1 MNVKRL
7 ASINV
12 WRGLALVLVCFIA
25 LAALASDPSAVEA
38 GNGRL
43 YMQPPPPP
51 PPTDTPSAPPPPP
64 TNTPGAPPPPITVTP
79 NVPPPPG
86 PSAPGAG
93 PVIKYKGTSL
103 VPEGPAPTKFTIN
116 GCAQVVRPPD
126 LNLNEKPGF
135 GEAYVQGVGVGQQVR
150 VLAGPVG
157 ADGLW
162 WWKFRS
168 PEGREGWGVGDYAEP
183 SIAPCVA
190 ASGAPKSLGGLPLTG
205 AGSGWLIPG
214 VILAALLIVVAVLRR
229 RRAQV
234 TVDRK

>member
-7 ASINV
+7 ACINV
-12 WRGLALVLVCFIA
+12 WQCFALVLVCFMT
-25 LAALASDPSAVEA
+25 LAVFAPGPSAVEA
-38 GNGRL
+38 GNGR
-43 YMQPPPPP
+43 MQPPPPP
-51 PPTDTPSAPPPPP
+51 PPTDTPGAPPPPPTDTPGAPPPPP
-64 TNTPGAPPPPITVTP
+64 TNTPSA
-79 NVPPPPG
+79 PPPG

-103 VPEGPAPTKFTIN
+103 VPQGPAPTKFTIN
-116 GCAQVVRPPD
+116 GCAQVVRPPE

-135 GEAYVQGVGVGQQVR
+135 GEAYVQGVAVGQQVR

-157 ADGLW
+157 SDGLW

-183 SIAPCVA
+183 STAACVA
-190 ASGAPKSLGGLPLTG
+190 ASGPLKSLGSLPLSG

-229 RRAQV
+229 RRAPV
-234 TVDRK
+234 TVDKK

>member
-7 ASINV
+7 ASTNV
-12 WRGLALVLVCFIA
+12 WQGFALVLVCFIA
-25 LAALASDPSAVEA
+25 LATLALGPSAVEA
-38 GNGRL
+38 GNGR
-43 YMQPPPPP
+43 MQPPPPP

-64 TNTPGAPPPPITVTP
+64 TNTPSAPPPP
-79 NVPPPPG
+79 PPAG

-93 PVIKYKGTSL
+93 PVVKYKGTSL
-103 VPEGPAPTKFTIN
+103 VPEGPAPAKFTLN
-116 GCAQVVRPPD
+116 GCAQVVRADKLD
-126 LNLNEKPGF
+126 LNEEPGF
-135 GEAYVQGVGVGQQVR
+135 GGAHVQVVGVGQQVR

-183 SIAPCVA
+183 SIAPCVEA
-190 ASGAPKSLGGLPLTG
+190 KGSLKSLGGLPLTG

-229 RRAQV
+229 RRAPV
-234 TVDRK
+234 TVDKK